1 MFRLKRETRQAWKI
15 PSNFH
20 FQQIAS
26 ATTLLPMR
34 HFHNVALVGFMGTGK
49 STVGNVL
56 ASMLHL
62 RFVDTDALI
71 EQRAGKRIT
80 DIFAADG
87 EARFREIESEIVREL
102 EVTRGCVISTGG
114 GVVMN
119 PANMESL
126 KKHALVVC
134 LWASP
139 EAILLRVGHQTHRPL
154 LQGADRLDKIKA
166 LLAKREPFYRQ
177 ADVLLNCEQRSPR
190 EVAQHVAHQFRLEQP
205 PRPVRA
211 E

>member
-1 MFRLKRETRQAWKI
+1 MFRVLA
-15 PSNFH
+15 
-20 FQQIAS
+20 
-26 ATTLLPMR
+26 MR
-34 HFHNVALVGFMGTGK
+34 HFYNVALVGFMGTGK
-49 STVGNVL
+49 STVGNCL

-80 DIFAADG
+80 EIFASEG
-87 EARFREIESEIVREL
+87 EPRFRELESEVVRDL
-102 EVTRGCVISTGG
+102 ENARGSVISTGG
-114 GVVMN
+114 GLVVN

-139 EAILLRVGHQTHRPL
+139 EAILQRVGHQTHRPL
-154 LQGADRLDKIKA
+154 LQGADRLEKIKE
-166 LLAKREPFYRQ
+166 LLASREPFYRQ

-190 EVAQHVAHQFRLEQP
+190 EVAQHVAHQFRLGRRDE
-205 PRPVRA
+205 A
-211 E
+211 SHAS

>member
-1 MFRLKRETRQAWKI
+1 
-15 PSNFH
+15 
-20 FQQIAS
+20 
-26 ATTLLPMR
+26 MR

-80 DIFAADG
+80 EIFAADG
-87 EARFREIESEIVREL
+87 EARFREYEGQVVREI
-102 EVTRGCVISTGG
+102 EEMRGCVISTGG
-114 GVVMN
+114 GLVVN

-139 EAILLRVGHQTHRPL
+139 ESILARVGHQTHRPL
-154 LQGADRLDKIKA
+154 LQGADRLQKIKD
-166 LLAKREPFYRQ
+166 LLGVREPFYRQ

-190 EVAQHVAHQFRLEQP
+190 EVAQHVAHQFRLAQP
-205 PRPVRA
+205 KA
-211 E
+211 ANTA

>member
-1 MFRLKRETRQAWKI
+1 
-15 PSNFH
+15 
-20 FQQIAS
+20 
-26 ATTLLPMR
+26 MR

-71 EQRAGKRIT
+71 EQRAGKRIA
-80 DIFAADG
+80 DIFATDG
-87 EARFREIESEIVREL
+87 EALFRQFEADVVREL
-102 EVTRGCVISTGG
+102 ESLRGCIISTGG
-114 GVVMN
+114 GLVVN

-139 EAILLRVGHQTHRPL
+139 EAILARVGHQTHRPL
-154 LQGADRLDKIKA
+154 LQGPDRLEKIKE
-166 LLAKREPFYRQ
+166 LLATREPFYRQ

-190 EVAQHVAHQFRLEQP
+190 EVAQHVAHQFRLGRREQSDS
-205 PRPVRA
+205 A
-211 E
+211 

>member
-1 MFRLKRETRQAWKI
+1 
-15 PSNFH
+15 
-20 FQQIAS
+20 
-26 ATTLLPMR
+26 MR

-80 DIFAADG
+80 EIFANDG
-87 EARFREIESEIVREL
+87 EARFREYESQVVREL
-102 EVTRGCVISTGG
+102 EEMRGCVISTGG
-114 GVVMN
+114 GLVVN

-139 EAILLRVGHQTHRPL
+139 DAIVQRVGHQTHRPL
-154 LQGADRLDKIKA
+154 LQGADRLEKIKD
-166 LLAKREPFYRQ
+166 LLSRREPFYRQ

-190 EVAQHVAHQFRLEQP
+190 EVAQHVAHQFRLGRRDQAASP
-205 PRPVRA
+205 A
-211 E
+211 

>member
-1 MFRLKRETRQAWKI
+1 M
-15 PSNFH
+15 S
-20 FQQIAS
+20 
-26 ATTLLPMR
+26 PMR
-34 HFHNVALVGFMGTGK
+34 QFHNVALVGFMGTGK

-62 RFVDTDALI
+62 RFVDTDVLI

-80 DIFAADG
+80 EIFANDG
-87 EARFREIESEIVREL
+87 EARFREYEGQVVREL
-102 EVTRGCVISTGG
+102 EEMRGCVISTGG
-114 GVVMN
+114 GLVVN

-139 EAILLRVGHQTHRPL
+139 ESIHSRVGHQAHRPL
-154 LQGADRLDKIKA
+154 LQGAPEERLEKIKD
-166 LLAKREPFYRQ
+166 LLAVREPFYRQ

-190 EVAQHVAHQFRLEQP
+190 EVAQHVAHQFRVAQNGS
-205 PRPVRA
+205 
-211 E
+211 

>member
-1 MFRLKRETRQAWKI
+1 
-15 PSNFH
+15 
-20 FQQIAS
+20 
-26 ATTLLPMR
+26 MR

-62 RFVDTDALI
+62 RFLDTDALI
-71 EQRAGKRIT
+71 EQRAGQRIS
-80 DIFAADG
+80 DIFTSHG
-87 EARFREIESEIVREL
+87 EARFRELEGQVVHEL
-102 EVTRGCVISTGG
+102 EEMRGCVISTGG
-114 GVVMN
+114 GIVVN

-139 EAILLRVGHQTHRPL
+139 ESILARVGHQTHRPL
-154 LQGADRLDKIKA
+154 LQGAPDERLSKIKD
-166 LLAKREPFYRQ
+166 LLAVREPFYRQ

-190 EVAQHVAHQFRLEQP
+190 EVAQHVAHQFRLAQTGQ
-205 PRPVRA
+205 
-211 E
+211 

>member
-1 MFRLKRETRQAWKI
+1 
-15 PSNFH
+15 
-20 FQQIAS
+20 
-26 ATTLLPMR
+26 MR
-34 HFHNVALVGFMGTGK
+34 HFYNVALVGFMGTGK

-71 EQRAGKRIT
+71 EQRAGKRIA

-87 EARFREIESEIVREL
+87 ETRFREIESEVVREL
-102 EVTRGCVISTGG
+102 EEMRGCVISTGG

-139 EAILLRVGHQTHRPL
+139 EAILARVGHQTHRPL
-154 LQGADRLDKIKA
+154 LRGPDPLGKIKE
-166 LLAKREPFYRQ
+166 LLALREPFYRQ

-205 PRPVRA
+205 PRSVRA

>member
-1 MFRLKRETRQAWKI
+1 
-15 PSNFH
+15 
-20 FQQIAS
+20 
-26 ATTLLPMR
+26 MR

-71 EQRAGKRIT
+71 EPRAGKRIT
-80 DIFAADG
+80 EIFAKEG
-87 EARFREIESEIVREL
+87 EARFREYESQVVREL
-102 EVTRGCVISTGG
+102 EDLRGCVISTGG
-114 GVVMN
+114 GLVVN

-139 EAILLRVGHQTHRPL
+139 ESILQRVGHQTHRPL
-154 LQGADRLDKIKA
+154 LQGSDRLEKIKE
-166 LLAKREPFYRQ
+166 LLSKREPFYRQ

-190 EVAQHVAHQFRLEQP
+190 EVAQHVAHQFRLGRRDQ
-205 PRPVRA
+205 A
-211 E
+211 TSAA

>member
-1 MFRLKRETRQAWKI
+1 M
-15 PSNFH
+15 
-20 FQQIAS
+20 
-26 ATTLLPMR
+26 LLMR

-62 RFVDTDALI
+62 RLVDTDALI
-71 EQRAGKRIT
+71 EQRAGKRIS

-87 EARFREIESEIVREL
+87 ETRFRELEGQVVREL
-102 EVTRGCVISTGG
+102 AEMRGCVISTGG
-114 GVVMN
+114 GLVVN

-126 KKHALVVC
+126 KTHALVVC

-139 EAILLRVGHQTHRPL
+139 ESILARVGHQTHRPL
-154 LQGADRLDKIKA
+154 LQGAPDQRLNKIKD
-166 LLAKREPFYRQ
+166 LLAVREPFYRQ

-190 EVAQHVAHQFRLEQP
+190 EVAQHVAHQFRLAQNGQ
-205 PRPVRA
+205 
-211 E
+211 